1 MEIALTEA
9 KLAGK
14 RDEVPV
20 GAVIVDKDYN
30 ILATNGNR
38 ILELEDPTA
47 HAEILCIREAS
58 KKMKNERL
66 VGCTIYTS
74 LEPCAMCASAIS
86 LARIKRLYFGA
97 FDNKTGGVENGIKF
111 FESSSCMA
119 IELYPPFEYPITK
132 RFSFSS
138 MSFSQEKACTPS
150 TMSKSTF
157 PLLF

>member
-1 MEIALTEA
+1 MNKTLKLADRFMEVALTEA
-9 KLAGK
+9 KLARK

-38 ILELEDPTA
+38 ILELADPTA

-97 FDNKTGGVENGIKF
+97 FDNKTGAVENGIKF
-111 FESSSCMA
+111 FETSSCMHKT
-119 IELYPPFEYPITK
+119 EFYGGFK
-132 RFSFSS
+132 
-138 MSFSQEKACTPS
+138 EKESESVSYTHLTLPTICS
-150 TMSKSTF
+150 V
-157 PLLF
+157 